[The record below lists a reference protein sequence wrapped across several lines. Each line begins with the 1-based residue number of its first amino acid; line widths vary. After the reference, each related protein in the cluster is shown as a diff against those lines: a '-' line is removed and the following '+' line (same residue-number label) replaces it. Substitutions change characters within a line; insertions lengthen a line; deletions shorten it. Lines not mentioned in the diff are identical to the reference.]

1 VDREWT
7 VPRISAYLAGFSSP
21 FSQDS
26 VSMVSGILIGCMV
39 THGSVRSPR

>member
-1 VDREWT
+1 MDPEWT

-26 VSMVSGILIGCMV
+26 VSVVSGILIGCMV
-39 THGSVRSPR
+39 THSAVRSSR